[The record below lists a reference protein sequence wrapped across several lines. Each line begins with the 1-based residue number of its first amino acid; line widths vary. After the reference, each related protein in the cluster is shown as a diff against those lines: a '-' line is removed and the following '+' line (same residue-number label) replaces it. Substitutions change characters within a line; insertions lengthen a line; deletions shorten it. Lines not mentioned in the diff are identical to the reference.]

1 MELTSKQGR
10 FYVFNNTKDI
20 DTFFREG
27 YRDDLFTC
35 DRNLYQKFIEMGKL
49 DYVKYI
55 EKWYDNMIC
64 LNNRDLNED
73 DALLIAVSHGHLD
86 IVKHLLEI
94 RKWNIETT
102 DKTGCNVYH
111 AAAMFGH
118 VHIMKYLEQEHSI
131 DIYSKTPFNGTN
143 AAIFATYNDHVKVLK
158 HLHENHQYD
167 FSITNN
173 KRRTAYYYANGYS
186 VKEFLEYIK
195 NNILSKLKTKFA
207 TFSNEISLKENRLKE
222 INIKINE
229 LFNETTEIN
238 KSIIDIK
245 KNRKMYKDKILSL
258 LKVE

>member
-1 MELTSKQGR
+1 M
-10 FYVFNNTKDI
+10 TKI
-20 DTFFREG
+20 NF
-27 YRDDLFTC
+27 
-35 DRNLYQKFIEMGKL
+35 K
-49 DYVKYI
+49 
-55 EKWYDNMIC
+55 
-64 LNNRDLNED
+64 
-73 DALLIAVSHGHLD
+73 S
-86 IVKHLLEI
+86 
-94 RKWNIETT
+94 ET
-102 DKTGCNVYH
+102 KEN
-111 AAAMFGH
+111 
-118 VHIMKYLEQEHSI
+118 KKSN
-131 DIYSKTPFNGTN
+131 YSKAPVNGTN

-173 KRRTAYYYANGYS
+173 RRRTAYYYANGYS

-245 KNRKMYKDKILSL
+245 KNRKMYKDKILSR